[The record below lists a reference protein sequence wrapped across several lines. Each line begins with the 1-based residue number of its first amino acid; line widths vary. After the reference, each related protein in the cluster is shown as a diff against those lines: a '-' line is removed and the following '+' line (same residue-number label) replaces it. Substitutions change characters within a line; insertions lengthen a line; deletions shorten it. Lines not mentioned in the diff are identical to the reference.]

1 MFKKIKNMK
10 IKVNFFERNLRSRY
24 LNLVAFISTVA
35 SFGLIF
41 VDIQGKE
48 KWIGLIFLFVLMGV
62 YITLWYKANTLEE
75 VTLKI
80 NNSVIEIKVADI
92 FEEEGYKVI
101 AFNEYFDTTTDHEII
116 SKESLNGQYIEN
128 KLYIKTGSINSIED
142 LDSKIEES
150 TFLSNKKLEV
160 NSKRNNGK
168 KQKYKLGSIFKLENY
183 LLTAMTKFDNE
194 NRAYLL
200 QIDFINF
207 LFEFWDN
214 IDTVYNGN
222 TIVLP
227 VFGSGMTRFKEN
239 IGISDQEL
247 LNIIIWSFKISKTK
261 LTYPSKLKI
270 VIYEKKKDKINFYQL
285 KQLETI

>member
-1 MFKKIKNMK
+1 MK
-10 IKVNFFERNLRSRY
+10 IKVNFFERNLRTRY
-24 LNLVAFISTVA
+24 LNLVALISTVA

-41 VDIQGKE
+41 IDIEGNE
-48 KWIGLIFLFVLMGV
+48 KWIGLIFFFILMLI
-62 YITLWYKANTLEE
+62 YIALWYKANTLEG

-80 NNSVIEIKVADI
+80 NNSTVEIKVADI
-92 FEEEGYKVI
+92 FKEEGYKVI

-116 SKESLNGQYIEN
+116 SKESLNGQYIEKGLYKEN
-128 KLYIKTGSINSIED
+128 KSVNSVED
-142 LDSKIEES
+142 LDSKIETS
-150 TFLSNKKLEV
+150 TLLLNKKLKV
-160 NSKRNNGK
+160 NSKRSNGK

-183 LLTAMTKFDNE
+183 LLTAMTKFDSE

-214 IDTVYNGN
+214 IDAVYNGN
-222 TIVLP
+222 TITIP

-239 IGISDQEL
+239 VGISDQEL
-247 LNIIIWSFKISKTK
+247 VNLIILSFKISKTK
-261 LTYPSKLKI
+261 LSYPSKLKI